1 MGRQTIPD
9 QDYFLSADKPLPLF
23 QEHKEGGA
31 VVAARLGAGEQACLG
46 ALPAEAQ
53 RRRHRC
59 FTPMI
64 APWLQDRCCAARCPG
79 RSNRRL
85 WAESGFVVKEDP
97 GLWASSVFF
106 TSGQRTF
113 FP

>member
-1 MGRQTIPD
+1 MIPE

-23 QEHKEGGA
+23 QELKEGSA

-46 ALPAEAQ
+46 TIPAEAQ

-64 APWLQDRCCAARCPG
+64 APWPQDRCFAARCPG
-79 RSNRRL
+79 RSNGRL
-85 WAESGFVVKEDP
+85 LAESGFVVKENP

-113 FP
+113 FQ